1 VKAGFYLYLLCFI
14 ALSIGRQ
21 CNTIRC
27 CL

>member
-1 VKAGFYLYLLCFI
+1 MSV
-14 ALSIGRQ
+14 GRQ